1 VGESPNLGEKEMAK
15 QEVSP
20 VQIQMAAA
28 AGVKLLQVD
37 DLPVP
42 LSVAKS
48 GALGVLEG
56 MLQALAQGEVVL
68 AQPQPE
74 NSGGGD
80 PKPPIA
86 PVETPPQGDQGPS
99 GAEANA
105 ANESAEDPKPE
116 A

>member
-1 VGESPNLGEKEMAK
+1 MAK
-15 QEVSP
+15 QEVSA

-56 MLQALAQGEVVL
+56 MLQALANGEIVL
-68 AQPQPE
+68 APPPQENIMGNAPE
-74 NSGGGD
+74 N
-80 PKPPIA
+80 PIA
-86 PVETPPQGDQGPS
+86 PVDPS
-99 GAEANA
+99 VGANDAES
-105 ANESAEDPKPE
+105 ESAGGTD
-116 A
+116 